1 MPFKNGQTKLTRWST
16 EVFYKACST
25 PPKVV
30 KRARTHLSGN
40 CMDLHN
46 IETYLRPTDLEVVQN
61 WNQGWAWLAGGTWLF
76 SEPQPHLNTLVDLEP
91 LGWTEIEF
99 DGEQL
104 AIGATCTFS
113 QLLNYPWSEE
123 WKAIAALKSAISALA
138 ASFKVTHLATIGGN
152 LCLALAVGV
161 MAPVMILL
169 DATYEIWSPNA
180 APRYVA
186 ASTFQLGIQKTVLQP
201 GEVLR
206 RIWISRSSLL
216 WHSAFQR
223 MGIAAT
229 DPALSLVAVA
239 CNPETTAIRISLG
252 ACVPAPHLLEFP
264 HKPTKEQV
272 VDALAT
278 VNWLE
283 DARASASYRQQ
294 VTKVL
299 IERTLQAAIG

>member
-1 MPFKNGQTKLTRWST
+1 
-16 EVFYKACST
+16 
-25 PPKVV
+25 
-30 KRARTHLSGN
+30 
-40 CMDLHN
+40 MDLDN
-46 IETYLRPTDLEVVQN
+46 IETYLRPTHLEAVQN

-91 LGWTEIEF
+91 LGWSEIEF
-99 DGEQL
+99 DGERL
-104 AIGATCTFS
+104 ALGATCTLT
-113 QLLNYPWSEE
+113 QLLSYPWSAE
-123 WKAIAALKSAISALA
+123 WRAIAALKSAISALA

-161 MAPVMILL
+161 MAPVMVLL

-186 ASTFQLGIQKTVLQP
+186 ARDFQLGIQKTVLQP

-206 RIWISRSSLL
+206 RVWISQSSLL

-229 DPALSLVAVA
+229 DPALSLVVTAW
-239 CNPETTAIRISLG
+239 NPQTTAIRISLG
-252 ACVPAPHLLEFP
+252 ACVPAPHLLEFLQ
-264 HKPTKEQV
+264 KPTPEQLT
-272 VDALAT
+272 DDLQT

-283 DARASASYRQQ
+283 DVRASAFYRQQ

-299 IERTLQAAIG
+299 IERTLQALSR

>member
-1 MPFKNGQTKLTRWST
+1 
-16 EVFYKACST
+16 
-25 PPKVV
+25 
-30 KRARTHLSGN
+30 
-40 CMDLHN
+40 MDLHN
-46 IETYLRPTDLEVVQN
+46 VETYLCPTDLKAVQN
-61 WNQGWAWLAGGTWLF
+61 WNQGWAWIAGGTWLL
-76 SEPQPHLNTLVDLEP
+76 SEPQPLLNTLVDLEP
-91 LGWTEIEF
+91 LGWSEIEF
-99 DGEQL
+99 DGERL

-113 QLLNYPWSEE
+113 QLLSYPWLAE
-123 WKAIAALKSAISALA
+123 WRAIASLKSAISALA

-161 MAPVMILL
+161 MAPVMVLL

-186 ASTFQLGIQKTVLQP
+186 ARDFQLGIQKTVLQP

-216 WHSAFQR
+216 WYSAFQR

-229 DPALSLVAVA
+229 DPALSLVMTA
-239 CNPETTAIRISLG
+239 CNPERTAIRISLG
-252 ACVPAPHLLEFP
+252 ACVPAPHLLEFLQQ
-264 HKPTKEQV
+264 PTPEQV
-272 VDALAT
+272 TDALQT

-299 IERTLQAAIG
+299 IERTLKALIA